1 MIRVII
7 VDDHFLVREGLK
19 KLLGH
24 EVDIKVAAEAK
35 NANELFNILR
45 SGKIE
50 YDMICLDLSMP
61 DTSGVEIIKDLKTFD
76 EDIKILV
83 LTIHPPE
90 RFAVRAI
97 KAGALGYLTK
107 KSIGEEI
114 LPAVRTVAQGREYI
128 TPSTAAQLAA
138 TLRSPK
144 PKNLHDEL
152 SDREFEVLRLIGMG
166 KTVAEIAD
174 KLAISN
180 STVHTYKARIMEKM
194 EIDSLAELMHYAL
207 KNELM

>member
-19 KLLGH
+19 KLLEH

-35 NANELFNILR
+35 NAGELFNILR
-45 SGKIE
+45 RGNVKF
-50 YDMICLDLSMP
+50 DMICLDLSMP

-90 RFAVRAI
+90 RFAVRAV

-107 KSIGEEI
+107 KSVGEEI
-114 LPAVRTVAQGREYI
+114 IPAVRTVAQGREYI
-128 TPSTAAQLAA
+128 TPETAAQLAA
-138 TLRSPK
+138 TLRAPA
-144 PKNLHDEL
+144 PDNLHDLL
-152 SDREFEVLRLIGMG
+152 SDREFEVLRLIGAG
-166 KTVAEIAD
+166 KTVPEIAD
-174 KLAISN
+174 KLAVSS

-194 EIDSLAELMHYAL
+194 EIDNISELMHYAITNRL
-207 KNELM
+207 V